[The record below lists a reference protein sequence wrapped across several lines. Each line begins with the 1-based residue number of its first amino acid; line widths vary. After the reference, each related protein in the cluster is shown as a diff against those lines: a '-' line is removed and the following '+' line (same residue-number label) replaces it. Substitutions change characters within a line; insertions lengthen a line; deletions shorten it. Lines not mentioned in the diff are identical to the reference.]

1 MVAIL
6 GDPPPE
12 FIEASNKS
20 AKYWDRNGESK
31 INPRFTARV
40 RPNILP

>member
-6 GDPPPE
+6 GEPPPD
-12 FIEASNKS
+12 FLEASKKY

-31 INPRFTARV
+31 INPCFAV
-40 RPNILP
+40 